1 MFSGIITHLGR
12 VVAVETTESGVRLT
26 TASAMF
32 AAGADPLR
40 LGESIAHSGVCLTVV
55 AFGGGEASF
64 DIGSETLR
72 CTTLGGLRPGDPL
85 NLERSLRVGDRID
98 GHFVQGHVEQVGTIL
113 SVEEEGSTT
122 KFVIGAPSE
131 FFVHVAPKG
140 SVAVD
145 GVSLTVGEVGASTF
159 SVYVIP
165 ATRSATMCAGYTAGS
180 KVNLESDCIARY
192 VAAALLRGN
201 KTA

>member
-72 CTTLGGLRPGDPL
+72 CTTLGDFAQVTRLIWSAASA
-85 NLERSLRVGDRID
+85 LEIESTDILFRGMSSRS
-98 GHFVQGHVEQVGTIL
+98 EPY
-113 SVEEEGSTT
+113 S
-122 KFVIGAPSE
+122 
-131 FFVHVAPKG
+131 
-140 SVAVD
+140 
-145 GVSLTVGEVGASTF
+145 
-159 SVYVIP
+159 
-165 ATRSATMCAGYTAGS
+165 
-180 KVNLESDCIARY
+180 
-192 VAAALLRGN
+192 LLRR
-201 KTA
+201 KVRLPSL